1 MVKMHCTGR
10 MSNISF
16 GRYPPFPH
24 VSKYSGKKRKRCS
37 FAGGTKFSP
46 FIARRE
52 PRKLFNLGLGGG
64 LILWDASVTRVNG
77 RFASNQPS
85 YSSIYIKYSCEI
97 QKKLINKQTKNS
109 LVPQTPRPGD
119 GTFRTTLLCAF
130 FTQPVRQTSYSIN
143 AHISDTYTSDMHVSM
158 MHMSM
163 MHVSML
169 NVFMMQY
176 LM

>member
-1 MVKMHCTGR
+1 MNVEQVSDGEDALHRENVKYILW
-10 MSNISF
+10 SVSA
-16 GRYPPFPH
+16 FPH

-97 QKKLINKQTKNS
+97 QNKLINKQTKNS
-109 LVPQTPRPGD
+109 TEN
-119 GTFRTTLLCAF
+119 TTCPPDSPTRGWDLPYYFTLCLLHSACETNF
-130 FTQPVRQTSYSIN
+130 LLY
-143 AHISDTYTSDMHVSM
+143 
-158 MHMSM
+158 
-163 MHVSML
+163 
-169 NVFMMQY
+169 
-176 LM
+176 

>member
-1 MVKMHCTGR
+1 MNVEQVSDGEDALHRENVKYILW
-10 MSNISF
+10 SVSA
-16 GRYPPFPH
+16 FPTRFQIFWE
-24 VSKYSGKKRKRCS
+24 KRKRCS

-97 QKKLINKQTKNS
+97 QNKLINKQTKNS
-109 LVPQTPRPGD
+109 TEN
-119 GTFRTTLLCAF
+119 TTCPPDSPTRGWDLPYYFTLCLLHSACETNF
-130 FTQPVRQTSYSIN
+130 LLY
-143 AHISDTYTSDMHVSM
+143 
-158 MHMSM
+158 
-163 MHVSML
+163 
-169 NVFMMQY
+169 
-176 LM
+176 

>member
-1 MVKMHCTGR
+1 MHCTGR

-16 GRYPPFPH
+16 GRYPTFPH

-52 PRKLFNLGLGGG
+52 PRKLFNLGLGGW

-97 QKKLINKQTKNS
+97 QNKLINKQTKNS
-109 LVPQTPRPGD
+109 TENTTCPPDSPTRGWDLPYYFTLCLLHSACETNFLLPQIYD
-119 GTFRTTLLCAF
+119 GRG
-130 FTQPVRQTSYSIN
+130 PI
-143 AHISDTYTSDMHVSM
+143 
-158 MHMSM
+158 
-163 MHVSML
+163 
-169 NVFMMQY
+169 
-176 LM
+176 

>member
-85 YSSIYIKYSCEI
+85 YSSFYIKYSCEI
-97 QKKLINKQTKNS
+97 QNKLINKQTKNS
-109 LVPQTPRPGD
+109 TEN
-119 GTFRTTLLCAF
+119 TTCPPDSPTRGWDLPYYFTLCLLHSACETNF
-130 FTQPVRQTSYSIN
+130 LLYKC
-143 AHISDTYTSDMHVSM
+143 TY
-158 MHMSM
+158 
-163 MHVSML
+163 L
-169 NVFMMQY
+169 
-176 LM
+176 

>member
-97 QKKLINKQTKNS
+97 QNKLINKQTKNS
-109 LVPQTPRPGD
+109 TEN
-119 GTFRTTLLCAF
+119 T
-130 FTQPVRQTSYSIN
+130 TQPVRQTSYSIN

-176 LM
+176 LL